1 MASSNFQLSD
11 EIVEYL
17 RRVSVREPDILVRLH
32 EETQELDSAPMQ
44 ISPEQSAFLSMLIS
58 LLDASR
64 ALEVGVFTGYSSL
77 VTALAL
83 PDDGHLTACDI
94 SEAWT
99 NIAQRYWREAG
110 VAEKIDL
117 KLGPAIATLGSLLG
131 NGAAKSYDFAFIDA
145 DKENYVG
152 YYERA
157 LELVR
162 PGGLIAIDNVPWS
175 GRVADPSDTES
186 STEAIRA
193 LNEQVAQDSRVN
205 ACIVPIGDGPTL
217 ARVNG

>member
-1 MASSNFQLSD
+1 VASSNFQLSD

-17 RRVSVREPDILVRLH
+17 RRVSVREPDILVRLR

-205 ACIVPIGDGPTL
+205 ACIVPIGDGLTL